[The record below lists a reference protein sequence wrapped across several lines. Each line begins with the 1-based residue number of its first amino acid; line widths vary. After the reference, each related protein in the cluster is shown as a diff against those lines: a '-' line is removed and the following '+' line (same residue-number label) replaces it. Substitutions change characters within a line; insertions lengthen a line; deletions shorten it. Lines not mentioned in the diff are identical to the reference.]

1 MKEQK
6 AESIK
11 QQSQLDIIKAE
22 MDVLI
27 KDYRQNNVFKIF
39 MYSIF
44 IFLFKIKKIFDSIA
58 TKYQS

>member
-44 IFLFKIKKIFDSIA
+44 IFLFK
-58 TKYQS
+58 

>member
-27 KDYRQNNVFKIF
+27 KDYRKNNVLKIF
-39 MYSIF
+39 LY
-44 IFLFKIKKIFDSIA
+44 
-58 TKYQS
+58 